1 MKLCDLVSRLEEI
14 APPALAEEFDAG
26 RIGLIVK
33 GAEDV
38 DKVATALDPTPYV
51 IRRAVE
57 EGAQA
62 LVTHHTLIWEPVNVI
77 GEDLAARL
85 KLLLDNN
92 MSLYSMHTN
101 FDNAPGG
108 VNDVLAEL
116 MGISDTVVFYG
127 GRAGNVPEM
136 SPRRFAALAAK
147 KLGCDIEY
155 VGDEDRSVRRAVVV
169 AGSGFRLALDEARK
183 AGADVLL
190 SSELKH
196 DVILGRG
203 NVALVSA
210 PHYFTE
216 APAMKALA
224 DRLSNV
230 VQAVFI
236 DDPPLIKTIQQ
247 DGKRS

>member
-1 MKLCDLVSRLEEI
+1 MKLSDLVSRLEEI

-51 IRRAVE
+51 IRSAVE

-62 LVTHHTLIWEPVNVI
+62 LVTHHTLIWDPVNSI
-77 GEDLAARL
+77 SEDLAVRL
-85 KLLLDNN
+85 KLLLDSG

-101 FDNAPGG
+101 YDNAPGG
-108 VNDVLAEL
+108 VNDVLAGL
-116 MGISDTVVFYG
+116 MGLTDTAVFYG

-136 SPRRFAALAAK
+136 SLSNFAALASDR
-147 KLGCDIEY
+147 LGSDVEY
-155 VGDEDRSVRRAVVV
+155 VGDDDQVIRRAVVV

-183 AGADVLL
+183 AGIDVLL

-203 NVALVSA
+203 NMALVSA

-224 DRLSNV
+224 DRLRQMV
-230 VQAVFI
+230 PAVYI
-236 DDPPLIKTIQQ
+236 DDPPRIKTIQK